1 MKAKN
6 PLEGWDPEELTHDG
20 RPRCTAMSKQNQRRC
35 RRAATP
41 GTNVCANHG
50 SRAPQVKQ
58 AAKLRLLGLVDPAIA
73 TLAREMTQA
82 TKSSDKQRAANSIL
96 DRAGIARTSEVQVED
111 ARALLVERLM
121 ALRDEQRAVETD
133 EMDDEETD
141 E

>member
-1 MKAKN
+1 MKGKD

-82 TKSSDKQRAANSIL
+82 AKSSDKQRAANSIL

-111 ARALLVERLM
+111 ARALLVERLR
-121 ALRDEQRAVETD
+121 ALRDEQGTD
-133 EMDDEETD
+133 DDDEEI
-141 E
+141 EE

>member
-6 PLEGWDPEELTHDG
+6 PMEGWDPEDLTHDG
-20 RPRCTAMSKQNQRRC
+20 RPRCTATSKQNQRRC

-82 TKSSDKQRAANSIL
+82 SKSSDKQRAANSIL

-121 ALRDEQRAVETD
+121 ALRDEEPGTD
-133 EMDDEETD
+133 DDYEEI
-141 E
+141 EE

>member
-6 PLEGWDPEELTHDG
+6 PLEGWDPEDLTHDG

-82 TKSSDKQRAANSIL
+82 AKSSDKQRAANSIL
-96 DRAGIARTSEVQVED
+96 DRAGIARTAEVQVED

-121 ALRDEQRAVETD
+121 ALRDEEPDTED
-133 EMDDEETD
+133 DDEEI
-141 E
+141 EE